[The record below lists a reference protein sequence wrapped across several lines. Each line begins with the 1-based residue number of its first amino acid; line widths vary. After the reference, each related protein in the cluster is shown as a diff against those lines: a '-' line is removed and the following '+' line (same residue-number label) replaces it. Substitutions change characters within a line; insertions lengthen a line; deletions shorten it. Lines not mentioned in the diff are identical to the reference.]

1 MRQQHT
7 LIYRISSIVCMLFF
21 CVFVNAQND
30 SIVDT
35 IDDSETIKLKY
46 GLRVGGDIG
55 KLARTFLDDDY
66 TGFEIMADYR
76 LKEKLYI
83 AAEIGI
89 EEKNTIN
96 DYLNITTKGSYI
108 KAGVDFNM
116 YDNWLNM
123 DNMIYSG
130 FRVGASSFSHDL
142 NSYSVYSTD
151 QYWAPQFTST
161 TTQEITGLTAIWAEL
176 ILGMK
181 AELFNNLYLGLN
193 LQLKMSVSQTI
204 PNNFDNVYIPGFGKT
219 YDSSS
224 IGVGYSYF
232 LAYRIPLY
240 KKAKQS
246 KSVEFTKPDK
256 GSRPTPRNRP

>member
-1 MRQQHT
+1 MKPQHT
-7 LIYRISSIVCMLFF
+7 LIYRISNIICMLLF
-21 CVFVNAQND
+21 CGFINAQND
-30 SIVDT
+30 SITDAT
-35 IDDSETIKLKY
+35 NNTKTIKLKY

-66 TGFEIMADYR
+66 SGFEIMADYR

-83 AAEIGI
+83 AGEIGF

-108 KAGVDFNM
+108 KGGIDFNM
-116 YDNWLNM
+116 YQNWLDM
-123 DNMIYSG
+123 DNMIYAG

-142 NSYSVYSTD
+142 NSFTVYSID
-151 QYWAPQFTST
+151 QYWQPQLTSNNK
-161 TTQEITGLTAIWAEL
+161 QEIKGLTAFWAEV

-181 AELFNNLYLGLN
+181 AELVNNLYLGLN
-193 LQLKMSVSQTI
+193 VQLKMSVRQTI

-232 LAYRIPLY
+232 LAYRIPLF
-240 KKAKQS
+240 KKAKTS
-246 KSVEFTKPDK
+246 KPVEFTKPDRPS
-256 GSRPTPRNRP
+256 GSIPRNRS